1 MSNTT
6 DTTDNK
12 LYHDIDVK
20 AMLRDNDGAIYS
32 IYHRK
37 AKQINRETKELLS
50 NNGYKTDKET
60 IEKES
65 YPKRLKTALTYGC
78 FCTASISPSKENLQ
92 IFPSLEIERYIENFI
107 HDNALS
113 FNIKQ
118 VFELTYML
126 KHFPFAI
133 AGHNITRDMSQA
145 GKNIRLLEKLY
156 PTIKKNYHIDNL
168 GYETL
173 TDYTAHI
180 VHMFNT
186 TDRMH
191 VSDKQYSHITDTLHF
206 VDNVPIAQTMNI
218 LYGETFS
225 DDNSEFLLNA
235 SRPPRLDALTYNET
249 LDSIMIERQK
259 KAMA

>member
-1 MSNTT
+1 MSN
-6 DTTDNK
+6 TTDNK

-32 IYHRK
+32 IYHKK
-37 AKQINRETKELLS
+37 AKQINRETKTLLS
-50 NNGYKTDKET
+50 NNEYKTDKET

-65 YPKRLKTALTYGC
+65 YPKRLKTALTYGG
-78 FCTASISPSKENLQ
+78 FCTASISPSKESLQ
-92 IFPSLEIERYIENFI
+92 IFPSIEKERYIEQFI
-107 HDNALS
+107 NKNALS

-133 AGHNITRDMSQA
+133 VEHNITRAMSQA
-145 GKNIRLLEKLY
+145 DENIGLLERLY
-156 PTIKKNYHIDNL
+156 PTIKKNYHLDNL